1 MSVEPP
7 LETYGRVGV
16 SREGNVTQPHSA
28 SGYGLASLISAP
40 LMVRADAPLG
50 LAKLTPLTAPR
61 AAHAP
66 RRGALLSVG
75 ADISILEHQVT
86 DRGGVLEITASLS
99 APAGLIAYATQR
111 GQPVALQE
119 VLERKREHTLRL
131 SVPRGGRVQ
140 IHLQVSL

>member
-1 MSVEPP
+1 MI
-7 LETYGRVGV
+7 ETVHTNVGV
-16 SREGNVTQPHSA
+16 SRKGEVTQPRESA
-28 SGYGLASLISAP
+28 TYRDASLISAP
-40 LMVRADAPLG
+40 LMVRADVPLG

-75 ADISILEHQVT
+75 AEVSILEHRVT
-86 DRGGVLEITASLS
+86 DKGGVLEITASLS